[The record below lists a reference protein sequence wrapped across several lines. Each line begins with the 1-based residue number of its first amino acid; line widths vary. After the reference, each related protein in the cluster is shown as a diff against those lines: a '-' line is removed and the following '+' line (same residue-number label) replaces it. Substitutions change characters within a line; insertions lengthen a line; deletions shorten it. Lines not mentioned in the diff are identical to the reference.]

1 MLPDRSNMLPVLPD
15 DDGFVGQ
22 VACELCTTHN
32 NNNNNKINNNNI
44 NRAACQLKIAVVI
57 NFQLQLL
64 MEITR
69 IFYDDRVKPD
79 FCI

>member
-1 MLPDRSNMLPVLPD
+1 LLNVYAPGNEVPVGLKK
-15 DDGFVGQ
+15 
-22 VACELCTTHN
+22 N
-32 NNNNNKINNNNI
+32 NNNNI